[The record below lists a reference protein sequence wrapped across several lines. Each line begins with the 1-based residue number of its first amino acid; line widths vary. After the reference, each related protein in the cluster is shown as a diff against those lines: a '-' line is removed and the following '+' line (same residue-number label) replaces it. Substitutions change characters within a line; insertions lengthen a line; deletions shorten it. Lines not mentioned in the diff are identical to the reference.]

1 MVEIKEES
9 DIRRIIIV
17 IRESPYSSEMMDG
30 IKTSIQEDYKFQDQ
44 GRQKTNEST
53 CLVNVAHFL
62 IAGHYDHCKEY
73 SMLDHGFRTCLN
85 IQATLR
91 VLEMFSPV

>member
-17 IRESPYSSEMMDG
+17 IRELPYSSEMMDG

-44 GRQKTNEST
+44 GRQKTN
-53 CLVNVAHFL
+53 
-62 IAGHYDHCKEY
+62 
-73 SMLDHGFRTCLN
+73 
-85 IQATLR
+85 
-91 VLEMFSPV
+91 